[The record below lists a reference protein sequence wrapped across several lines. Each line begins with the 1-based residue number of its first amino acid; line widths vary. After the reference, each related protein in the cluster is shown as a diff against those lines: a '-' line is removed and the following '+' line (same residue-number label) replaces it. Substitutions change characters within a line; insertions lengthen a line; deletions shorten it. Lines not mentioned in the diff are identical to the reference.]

1 MTIGTDDERRAFR
14 LSRDVRP
21 SRYELRLAL
30 DLDAWTS
37 EGEARIAVRLARP
50 ARTITLHAV
59 DLEIGRA
66 AADAAGTVGTIGA
79 IGASVRYDEL
89 AQTATFS
96 FDRELEAGE
105 HVLALGWRGPISER
119 LRGLYRSTRPG
130 ERYATTQFEL
140 NDARRAFPCFDEPEF
155 KATFALELVHPA
167 ALAAIANARVVST
180 QPVADGRVRTRFAE
194 TARISTYLVAFMVGP
209 FEATPPVATATG
221 WPVRVWAPPG
231 LAEKGLYA
239 RDAHARALEWL
250 EAYTGIPYPYGK
262 VDAIGLPDFEA
273 GAMEN
278 PGAITYRTTYL
289 AADPSTATIAML
301 KYVFSVAAHEL
312 THMWWGD
319 LVTMRWW
326 NDLWLNES
334 FASFVG
340 ETCTDAL
347 NPEWGYLRDFVAQN
361 ERAFGL
367 DALATTHPIST
378 EAATAEEAAER
389 FDNISYI
396 KGQAVLRMIEN
407 YIGAEAFQAGV
418 RIYLTRHREA
428 NATADDFWR
437 AIDEASGRPMTAIA
451 NSWIHEKGFPL
462 VRCAVREEPGALVVT
477 FRQERFY
484 ADPGLAVGDQR
495 WAIPLVIS
503 VGTARGRREERVLFE
518 GAEVTVRLEG
528 ARWYFPNGGGTGFY
542 RHVLDG
548 GSLACLAPAL
558 PELTPIERLTLLNG
572 QWALTMARKAGAGA
586 YLRLVAALHG
596 ETDHYVLGA
605 IGGSLGWIW
614 ASALDEAARPRFEHL
629 VERVFRPRLDALGW
643 DLRATDSSD
652 DREDRTTALGLLG
665 RVARAADVR
674 AEARR
679 RIDAHLDG
687 TTVLAPDAVA
697 ALVPIAA
704 ADGDDALWERYDAR
718 RRAQAATDAQDEAR
732 FRYALCDFRDAGLA
746 RRTAETIFTDA
757 IRPQDRG
764 LMFQRLFATPEAR
777 AAGWV
782 VLRERW
788 DAFVPDM
795 EAGIKQNL
803 MGALAL
809 LTSPDLARE
818 AIALLETRA
827 TPDMREMAGQTI
839 ERLRLAS
846 ATADAVRRD
855 LPAALDESRA

>member
-1 MTIGTDDERRAFR
+1 MSTDDVRRAFR

-21 SRYELRLAL
+21 SRYELRFAL

-37 EGEARIAVRLARP
+37 EGEARIDVRLARP

-59 DLEIGRA
+59 ELEIDRA
-66 AADAAGTVGTIGA
+66 AAGAVGA
-79 IGASVRYDEL
+79 VGASVRYDEL
-89 AQTATFS
+89 AQTATLS

-130 ERYATTQFEL
+130 ERYATTQFEM

-155 KATFALELVHPA
+155 KATFALELVHA
-167 ALAAIANARVVST
+167 AGLAAIANAPVAST
-180 QPVADGRVRTRFAE
+180 EPVADGRVRTRFAE

-209 FEATPPVATATG
+209 FEATAPATTATG

-250 EAYTGIPYPYGK
+250 EAYTGIPYPYAK

-289 AADPSTATIAML
+289 AADPSTATISTL
-301 KYVFSVAAHEL
+301 KVVFSVAAHEL

-340 ETCTDAL
+340 EKCTDAL
-347 NPEWGYLRDFVAQN
+347 NPEWGYLRDFVAQS

-389 FDNISYI
+389 FDSISYI

-407 YIGAEAFQAGV
+407 YIGAEAFRKGV
-418 RIYLTRHREA
+418 QIYLARHREG

-437 AIDEASGRPMTAIA
+437 AVDEASGRAVTAIA

-462 VRCAVREEPGALVVT
+462 VTCAVREEPGALAVT
-477 FRQERFY
+477 FRQERFF
-484 ADPGLAVGDQR
+484 ADPELAAGDQR
-495 WAIPLVIS
+495 WTIPLVIA
-503 VGTARGRREERVLFE
+503 VGTAHDTREVRALLDGGET
-518 GAEVTVRLEG
+518 TVRLDG
-528 ARWYFPNGGGTGFY
+528 AEWYFPNGGGAGFY
-542 RHVLDG
+542 RYLLDDA
-548 GSLACLAPAL
+548 SVQRLARGMRHLSA
-558 PELTPIERLTLLNG
+558 IERLTLAND
-572 QWALTMARKAGAGA
+572 QWALTMARKAGVRA
-586 YLRLVAALHG
+586 YLRFADALRG
-596 ETDHYVLGA
+596 ETDRYVLGA
-605 IGGSLGWIW
+605 IAGALGWIW
-614 ASALDEAARPRFEHL
+614 ANALDETVRPRFERL

-643 DLRATDSSD
+643 DLRAAESSD
-652 DREDRTTALGLLG
+652 DREDRTTTLGMLG
-665 RVARAADVR
+665 RIARAADVR

-679 RIDAHLDG
+679 RIDAHLG
-687 TTVLAPDAVA
+687 GAGVLAPDALAAIVGVA
-697 ALVPIAA
+697 AS
-704 ADGDDALWERYDAR
+704 DGDAALWERYDAR
-718 RRAQAATDAQDEAR
+718 RRAQEATDAQDEAR
-732 FRYALCDFRDAGLA
+732 FRYALCEFGDAVLA
-746 RRTAETIFTDA
+746 ERTARLIFSDD
-757 IRPQDRG
+757 IRAQDRG
-764 LMFQRLFATPEAR
+764 LMLQRLLAAPETRAT
-777 AAGWV
+777 GWA
-782 VLRERW
+782 VLRDRW
-788 DAFVPDM
+788 DAFVPGM
-795 EAGIKQNL
+795 EPGIKQNL
-803 MGALAL
+803 MAALAL
-809 LTSPDLARE
+809 LTSVELSRE
-818 AIALLETRA
+818 AIALLREKT
-827 TPDMREMAGQTI
+827 TPDMREMASQTI

-846 ATADAVRRD
+846 ATAEKVRGE
-855 LPAALDESRA
+855 LAEALDAIGA